1 MDRVLQIGAQ
11 LPAGRVL
18 VGLAALNSLL
28 GIRVLIPLFK
38 GIASDRG
45 QNHVLGAGCDGA
57 AGGILGSCTQ
67 REHLLG
73 RACHSTL
80 AAVCTFVQNRHLV
93 LVGNAVRTAIGTD
106 LVNVIKDINDVL
118 RVHGVTDLQGV
129 GLIPQH
135 VVVPTYRQLSGN
147 LRHTVFG
154 SLAKSHSGTVRQ
166 QAAAVKLHAGR
177 NCDNRGIQCDLCLYT
192 VRIYQIVVYRIIR
205 LGLEDV
211 TEGMGLSRSQGPI
224 DRILHF
230 RVHIFIDHIMPT
242 RVAAGITLQRQH
254 SGGNSTFIVNLGLC
268 PVLPSLGLITPL
280 FQWHDDDLGGAGVRQ
295 IRVIGDRNPRAAFHL
310 VVNRGLVDVGSII
323 VVGVQSKIHSHLVIG
338 FRTCNVAVASLI
350 HYNAVEEVVPT
361 GCLPRK
367 IVTGKVRCDRL
378 IRNRRTQLTA
388 ARLGHLRIVR
398 VFPTCFGVEVVL
410 HRVRNRI
417 RLVGDSVRNIVL
429 DLSRNTLSQSTL
441 RFIRCSP
448 SAVAV
453 VRFASAG
460 GNILFRQRIA
470 AGGIPLASVIG
481 QNDLDRLV
489 SRTCLRSIP
498 GTIHNRKCHR
508 LDAVLRRGELCLSP
522 IAVQLHAVTVNGDR
536 STIHGITSAID
547 LPAAKGI
554 AGDSVSGPIQRI
566 QHFALGIVGINGM
579 LISLVQGCIIRRL
592 LQSMRRATV
601 FIQRSIFRQPGPG
614 VGHAVDL
621 LGKVQRQGLEIFGEF
636 RSAVAVLV
644 DLFHTI
650 WAGGRHLAQRPVVV
664 CIRCSGN
671 DLVVVA
677 NNIGSE
683 SRVELTSQRSIGTD
697 WVLRDV
703 IQVPDRQVALF
714 SPNIDVYLNT

>member
-1 MDRVLQIGAQ
+1 MTGA
-11 LPAGRVL
+11 
-18 VGLAALNSLL
+18 
-28 GIRVLIPLFK
+28 
-38 GIASDRG
+38 
-45 QNHVLGAGCDGA
+45 VLGVVAIA
-57 AGGILGSCTQ
+57 VKQ
-67 REHLLG
+67 RYDSLVE
-73 RACHSTL
+73 AHST
-80 AAVCTFVQNRHLV
+80 VGSGVGHRHLV
-93 LVGNAVRTAIGTD
+93 LVGDAVRLAGILLAD

-135 VVVPTYRQLSGN
+135 VVVPIYRQRSGN
-147 LRHTVFG
+147 LCHTVFG

-166 QAAAVKLHAGR
+166 QAAAVKLHVGR
-177 NCDNRGIQCDLCLYT
+177 ICDNRGIRCDLCLYT
-192 VRIYQIVVYRIIR
+192 ARVYQIVVYRIIR

-211 TEGMGLSRSQGPI
+211 TEGIGLSLSQGLI
-224 DRILHF
+224 SRIPHI
-230 RVHIFIDHIMPT
+230 HIFAVHIMPS

-254 SGGNSTFIVNLGLC
+254 SGGNSTFNLGLC
-268 PVLPSLGLITPL
+268 PVLPGLGLITPL
-280 FQWHDDDLGGAGVRQ
+280 FQWHDDGLGDAGGSQRLVRG
-295 IRVIGDRNPRAAFHL
+295 IFGDRSPRAAFHL

-417 RLVGDSVRNIVL
+417 RMVGDSVRNIVL
-429 DLSRNTLSQSTL
+429 DLSRNTIISQSTL
-441 RFIRCSP
+441 HVIRCSP
-448 SAVAV
+448 GAVGV
-453 VRFASAG
+453 VRVASAG

-470 AGGIPLASVIG
+470 AGGTPLAVDIG

-489 SRTCLRSIP
+489 NRTCLRSIP

-522 IAVQLHAVTVNGDR
+522 DALQLHAVTVNGDR
-536 STIHGITSAID
+536 STIHGITRAID

-554 AGDSVSGPIQRI
+554 AGDSVSSLIQLI
-566 QHFALGIVGINGM
+566 QHFALEIVGINGM
-579 LISLVQGCIIRRL
+579 LISVVQGCIIRRL

-601 FIQRSIFRQPGPG
+601 FIQRSIFRQAGPCVAHLVRLFQHVSTVERLLTIIKRSG
-614 VGHAVDL
+614 VLCFNGTIAICVPTIED
-621 LGKVQRQGLEIFGEF
+621 VARF
-636 RSAVAVLV
+636 R
-644 DLFHTI
+644 
-650 WAGGRHLAQRPVVV
+650 GRITRLHHISKRH
-664 CIRCSGN
+664 
-671 DLVVVA
+671 
-677 NNIGSE
+677 
-683 SRVELTSQRSIGTD
+683 
-697 WVLRDV
+697 
-703 IQVPDRQVALF
+703 
-714 SPNIDVYLNT
+714 